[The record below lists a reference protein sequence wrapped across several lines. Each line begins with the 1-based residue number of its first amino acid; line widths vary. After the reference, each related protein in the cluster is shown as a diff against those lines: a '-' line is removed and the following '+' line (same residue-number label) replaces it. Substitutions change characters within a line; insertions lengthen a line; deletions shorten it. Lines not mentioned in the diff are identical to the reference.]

1 MGPTTPLNA
10 LYDRADTHPEG
21 IACVAGR
28 NIWTYRR
35 LAIAVEQVAQ
45 GLYARGVRPG
55 DRVALHMFNI
65 SELVI
70 AYFACFR
77 IGAVAA
83 PLNTRFKTAEL
94 REVLKRLR
102 PRVYVG
108 QAQLYAQV
116 AAIETDILAAD
127 SRYVV
132 GETVVGGRVQ
142 PWTNLLQDS
151 ASVALPELPD
161 ADSPAVLLCTSGTTG
176 LPKFVT
182 HTAAT
187 LTAAVEACGRLELDR
202 PQIAINSLPLVHAA
216 GFFVTL
222 ACLRF
227 GSIVVLVER
236 FDADAVLNAIESF
249 HGTWLLGLP
258 VMFVEL
264 LRRQCSKPR
273 MVDSLEF
280 CAVAGDVCPAKV
292 QESFPAI
299 FGVPLH
305 SLWGSTEVP
314 GSLIHGLQPG
324 PVSRIASGAEVR
336 LVDDNGMQVSRG
348 EVGEMLIRGPN
359 VTIGYWVG
367 PDRIDPATVEGW
379 YASGDLMR
387 QGEQDDLWF
396 ISRKKDLII
405 RGGSNIWPAEIERVL
420 LDHPAVTDAAVVG
433 VPDADLGERV
443 VGFVCLAAGWS
454 QYLIDDVLASAR
466 AQLADY
472 KVPEALQVIAEIPRN
487 TLGKVDRA
495 SLRSLPPAGVP
506 ERGIRRV
513 APMWIALALTLGV
526 LAPNAWASELSD
538 PPSITVR
545 YDDLN
550 LSTKRG
556 VEILH
561 RRINAAAQQVCGD
574 GYEPGDLSRA
584 LAYHRCVNSAA
595 EKALEKVQIALSQ
608 VQWVVK

>member
-10 LYDRADTHPEG
+10 LYHRADTHPEG
-21 IACVAGR
+21 IAYISGR
-28 NIWTYRR
+28 NIWSYRR
-35 LAIAVEQVAQ
+35 VAIAVEQVAQ

-94 REVLKRLR
+94 RAVLKRLR
-102 PRVYVG
+102 PSVYVG

-116 AAIETDILAAD
+116 AAIETDVLAVDA
-127 SRYVV
+127 RYVV

-151 ASVALPELPD
+151 AKSALPELPHP
-161 ADSPAVLLCTSGTTG
+161 DSPAVLLCTSGTTG

-187 LTAAVEACGRLELDR
+187 LTAATEACGRLELDS
-202 PQIAINSLPLVHAA
+202 PQIAINCLPLVHSA

-227 GSIVVLVER
+227 GSIMVLVER
-236 FDADAVLNAIESF
+236 FDADAVLTAIESY
-249 HGTWLLGLP
+249 HGTWMLGLP

-264 LRRQCSKPR
+264 LRRQRSQPR
-273 MVDSLEF
+273 LVDSLEF

-292 QESFPAI
+292 QESFPDV
-299 FGVPLH
+299 FGIPLRNV
-305 SLWGSTEVP
+305 WGATEVA
-314 GSLIHGLQPG
+314 GSLIHGLKPG
-324 PVSRIASGAEVR
+324 PVSRTAPGAEVR

-359 VTIGYWVG
+359 VAIGYWVS
-367 PDRIDPATVEGW
+367 PDRIDPATVGGW
-379 YASGDLMR
+379 YATGDLMR

-396 ISRKKDLII
+396 IARKKDLII
-405 RGGSNIWPAEIERVL
+405 RGGSNIWPAEVERVL
-420 LDHPAVTDAAVVG
+420 LDHPAVIDAAVVG

-454 QYLIDDVLASAR
+454 QYLVDDILASAK

-472 KVPEALQVIAEIPRN
+472 KVPEYLEVLAEIPRN
-487 TLGKVDRA
+487 ALGKVDRA
-495 SLRSLPPAGVP
+495 SLRSLPVAGVP
-506 ERGIRRV
+506 ERALRRV
-513 APMWIALALTLGV
+513 APMWVALALTLGA
-526 LAPNAWASELSD
+526 LAPNAWAAESSD
-538 PPSITVR
+538 PRSVTVH
-545 YDDLN
+545 YGDLN
-550 LSTKRG
+550 LSSGEG
-556 VEILH
+556 VETLH
-561 RRINAAAQQVCGD
+561 RRIKAAAEQVCGD
-574 GYEPGDLSRA
+574 GYQPGDIARA
-584 LAYHRCVNSAA
+584 SVYRHCVNTAA
-595 EKALEKVQIALSQ
+595 EKALAKVQVTLSQ

>member
-10 LYDRADTHPEG
+10 LYWQADTNPEG

-28 NIWTYRR
+28 NIWSYRQ
-35 LAIAVEQVAQ
+35 LATTVEQVAQ

-70 AYFACFR
+70 ACFACFR

-83 PLNTRFKTAEL
+83 PLNTRFKAAEL
-94 REVLKRLR
+94 RAVLKRLR

-108 QAQLYAQV
+108 QAQLYAPV

-127 SRYVV
+127 SRFVV

-142 PWTNLLQDS
+142 PWTNLLQDNTS
-151 ASVALPELPD
+151 ISLPEPPHP
-161 ADSPAVLLCTSGTTG
+161 DSPAVLLCTSGTTG

-187 LTAAVEACGRLELDR
+187 LTAAVEACGRLELHR

-222 ACLRF
+222 ACVRF
-227 GSIVVLVER
+227 GSVVVLVEQ
-236 FDADAVLNAIESF
+236 FDADAVLNAIESYY
-249 HGTWLLGLP
+249 GTWILGLP
-258 VMFVEL
+258 VMFAEL
-264 LRRQCSKPR
+264 LRRQRSQPR
-273 MVDSLEF
+273 RVDSLEF
-280 CAVAGDVCPAKV
+280 CGVAGDVCPAKV
-292 QESFPAI
+292 QESFPDV
-299 FGVPLH
+299 FGVPLRTV
-305 SLWGSTEVP
+305 WGATEVA
-314 GSLIHGLQPG
+314 GSLIHGLKPG
-324 PVSRIASGAEVR
+324 PVSRIAPGAEVR

-359 VTIGYWVG
+359 VAIGYWVG
-367 PDRIDPATVEGW
+367 PDRIDPATVGGW
-379 YASGDLMR
+379 YATGDLMR

-396 ISRKKDLII
+396 IARKKDLII
-405 RGGSNIWPAEIERVL
+405 RGGSNIWPAEVERVL

-454 QYLIDDVLASAR
+454 QYLVDDILAGAR
-466 AQLADY
+466 VQLADY
-472 KVPEALQVIAEIPRN
+472 KVPESLQVITEIPRN
-487 TLGKVDRA
+487 TLGKIDRA
-495 SLRSLPPAGVP
+495 SLRSLPAAGVP
-506 ERGIRRV
+506 ERALRRV
-513 APMWIALALTLGV
+513 APMWVALALTLGAV
-526 LAPNAWASELSD
+526 APNAWAADLFES
-538 PPSITVR
+538 PSVTVH
-545 YDDLN
+545 YADLN
-550 LSTKRG
+550 LSTRQG

-561 RRINAAAQQVCGD
+561 RRIKMAAQQVCGH
-574 GYEPGDLSRA
+574 GFEPGDLARA
-584 LAYHRCVNSAA
+584 ASYHRCVNAAA
-595 EKALEKVQIALSQ
+595 EKALEKVQVASSE
-608 VQWVVK
+608 VHWVVN

>member
-1 MGPTTPLNA
+1 MESTTPLSA
-10 LYDRADTHPEG
+10 LYYQADTNPEG
-21 IACVAGR
+21 IAYVAGR
-28 NIWTYRR
+28 NIWSYRQ

-45 GLYARGVRPG
+45 GLYARGVRQG

-83 PLNTRFKTAEL
+83 PLNPRFKTAEL

-127 SRYVV
+127 SRFVV
-132 GETVVGGRVQ
+132 GETVVGGRAE

-151 ASVALPELPD
+151 ARIALPEVPNP
-161 ADSPAVLLCTSGTTG
+161 DSPAILLCTSGSTG

-187 LTAAVEACGRLELDR
+187 LTAATEACGRLELEN
-202 PQIAINSLPLVHAA
+202 PHIAINSLPLIHSA

-227 GSIVVLVER
+227 GSIMVLVER
-236 FDADAVLNAIESF
+236 FDADVVLSAIESY
-249 HGTWLLGLP
+249 HGTWMLGLP
-258 VMFVEL
+258 FMFVEL
-264 LRRQCSKPR
+264 MRRQRSQPR

-292 QESFPAI
+292 QESFSDV
-299 FGVPLH
+299 FGVPLRNV
-305 SLWGSTEVP
+305 WGATEVA
-314 GSLIHGLQPG
+314 GSLIHGLKPG
-324 PVSRIASGAEVR
+324 PVSRIAPGAEVR
-336 LVDDNGMQVSRG
+336 LVDDNGMQVPRG

-359 VTIGYWVG
+359 VAVGYWVG

-379 YASGDLMR
+379 YATGDLMR
-387 QGEQDDLWF
+387 QGEQDELWF
-396 ISRKKDLII
+396 IARKKDLII
-405 RGGSNIWPAEIERVL
+405 RGGSNIWPAEVERVL

-433 VPDADLGERV
+433 APDADLGERV
-443 VGFVCLAAGWS
+443 VGFVCLAAGSS
-454 QYLIDDVLASAR
+454 QYLVDDILASAR

-472 KVPEALQVIAEIPRN
+472 KVPESLQVIAEIPRN

-495 SLRSLPPAGVP
+495 SLRSPAAGIP
-506 ERGIRRV
+506 ERALRRV
-513 APMWIALALTLGV
+513 APMWIALALTLGA
-526 LAPNAWASELSD
+526 LAPNAWATELWD
-538 PPSITVR
+538 QPSVTVR
-545 YDDLN
+545 YGDLN
-550 LSTKRG
+550 LSTRQG

-561 RRINAAAQQVCGD
+561 QRIKVAAQQVCGD

-584 LAYHRCVNSAA
+584 SSYHRCVNAAA
-595 EKALEKVQIALSQ
+595 EKALEKVQVSLSQ